1 MDVTCPKSQSWEV
14 AESRL
19 DSDPPNPSPV
29 PFHDMSSQSLSFFLG
44 KIIMSDNT
52 PVPHW
57 HWLYYVLFAHF
68 TGYILTHDTSE
79 VMGFCVMHLYLFVTS
94 TTRLSHR
101 MYAWFVRRNGCF
113 GWDRWDRWAS
123 NMVIK
128 FSHDTP
134 PFSRWKPSLLLPSPP
149 FFSTCWNVFQVPIK
163 SHLLSSWA
171 ERELP
176 KLWHQA
182 ALDLDATLT
191 DANCMVW
198 TSYLTSLRFNSASC
212 KRVNNIDLIGFF
224 CGGNNIIYVKFLAQ
238 HVPHDSCL
246 TNVNSL
252 FLGEPSPL
260 SVRGFCLPFTS
271 LLCII
276 LQSTHDFRILLFSY

>member
-14 AESRL
+14 VESRL

-29 PFHDMSSQSLSFFLG
+29 PFHHMSSQSLSFFLG

-94 TTRLSHR
+94 TNRLSHR
-101 MYAWFVRRNGCF
+101 MYAWFVWRNGCF

-134 PFSRWKPSLLLPSPP
+134 PFSQVKAVSSCSLSPIFFYLLKCFSSTNQKP
-149 FFSTCWNVFQVPIK
+149 
-163 SHLLSSWA
+163 
-171 ERELP
+171 
-176 KLWHQA
+176 
-182 ALDLDATLT
+182 
-191 DANCMVW
+191 
-198 TSYLTSLRFNSASC
+198 
-212 KRVNNIDLIGFF
+212 
-224 CGGNNIIYVKFLAQ
+224 
-238 HVPHDSCL
+238 
-246 TNVNSL
+246 
-252 FLGEPSPL
+252 PL
-260 SVRGFCLPFTS
+260 V
-271 LLCII
+271 
-276 LQSTHDFRILLFSY
+276 LFSRKGTAKTLASSSLGSRCYPD